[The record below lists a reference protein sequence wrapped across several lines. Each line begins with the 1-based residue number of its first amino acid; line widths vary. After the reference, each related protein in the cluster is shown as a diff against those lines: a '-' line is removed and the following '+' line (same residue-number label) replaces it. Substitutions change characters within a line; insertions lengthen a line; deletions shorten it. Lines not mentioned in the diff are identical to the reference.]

1 MLKNKLF
8 VVLLVIVILGLV
20 SAAALSIKNSRGRGT
35 VSETP
40 TFVVKRGP
48 LTISVIES
56 GTVKARDIVIIK
68 SEVEGRTSIISLV
81 PEGTRVKKGDL
92 LVELDA
98 SVLLDKKIDQEI
110 KVQNAY
116 AAYINANENL
126 AVVENQA
133 QSDIDK
139 AELTLEF
146 AKQDLEK
153 YQQGEY
159 PNELRQA
166 QAQIT
171 LAEEELS
178 RARETLKW
186 SQKLYEEKYISQTE
200 LQADQ
205 LAERKK
211 ALDVELAKSNL
222 ELLTKFTY
230 KRMIA
235 QLRSDVNQADMA
247 LERTRRKAKADI
259 AQAQATLKAK
269 EAEYRRQQD
278 KLEKIL
284 DQITKTKIYA
294 PADGLVI
301 YATSARRRGWR
312 SNVEPLD
319 EGQQVLERQEL
330 IYLPTTSSTNVEV
343 DVHESNLEKV
353 RPGLPAIVT
362 VDAVKGK
369 KYFGK
374 VERIAPLPD
383 AQSVW
388 LNPDLKVYNT
398 EIYLDTNDPNLRTG
412 MSCQVEIII
421 ARYDDVLYVP
431 VQAVTRV
438 AGRPTVYIVTDGK
451 LEPRP
456 VEAGLDNN
464 RMIVIKSGLEE
475 GEVVSLTPPLAQA
488 ELKHTGAETRR
499 LLDHTQ
505 QQGPSISE
513 KVSETLERLNHN
525 TGSRPDTAGRQ
536 RRRKGTTAAKR
547 APESLSEQE
556 KRKLREQFKNMSPQ
570 QRQQLKNRIEQMRS
584 EDRQPGR

>member
-35 VSETP
+35 VLEMP

-98 SVLLDKKIDQEI
+98 STLLDKKIDQEI

-116 AAYINANENL
+116 AAYINATENL

-222 ELLTKFTY
+222 ELLSKFTY

-278 KLEKIL
+278 KLEKIR
-284 DQITKTKIYA
+284 K
-294 PADGLVI
+294 
-301 YATSARRRGWR
+301 
-312 SNVEPLD
+312 
-319 EGQQVLERQEL
+319 
-330 IYLPTTSSTNVEV
+330 
-343 DVHESNLEKV
+343 
-353 RPGLPAIVT
+353 
-362 VDAVKGK
+362 
-369 KYFGK
+369 
-374 VERIAPLPD
+374 
-383 AQSVW
+383 
-388 LNPDLKVYNT
+388 
-398 EIYLDTNDPNLRTG
+398 DP
-412 MSCQVEIII
+412 
-421 ARYDDVLYVP
+421 
-431 VQAVTRV
+431 
-438 AGRPTVYIVTDGK
+438 
-451 LEPRP
+451 
-456 VEAGLDNN
+456 
-464 RMIVIKSGLEE
+464 
-475 GEVVSLTPPLAQA
+475 
-488 ELKHTGAETRR
+488 
-499 LLDHTQ
+499 
-505 QQGPSISE
+505 
-513 KVSETLERLNHN
+513 
-525 TGSRPDTAGRQ
+525 
-536 RRRKGTTAAKR
+536 
-547 APESLSEQE
+547 
-556 KRKLREQFKNMSPQ
+556 
-570 QRQQLKNRIEQMRS
+570 
-584 EDRQPGR
+584 